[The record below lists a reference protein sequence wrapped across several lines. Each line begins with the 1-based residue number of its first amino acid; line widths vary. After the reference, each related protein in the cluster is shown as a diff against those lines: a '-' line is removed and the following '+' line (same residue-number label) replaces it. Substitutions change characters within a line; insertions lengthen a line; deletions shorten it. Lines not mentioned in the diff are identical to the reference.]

1 MEPYLSGAPMTG
13 LPHLVRTILLAL
25 AISAV
30 VATLGRR
37 NMRERASHACWLFAS
52 CVATVIAGSWIMYL
66 IHG

>member
-1 MEPYLSGAPMTG
+1 MT
-13 LPHLVRTILLAL
+13 RTIVLAP

-37 NMRERASHACWLFAS
+37 TMRERLSHACWLFVS
-52 CVATVIAGSWIMYL
+52 CVASVIAGSWIMYL

>member
-1 MEPYLSGAPMTG
+1 MIGMPTG

-37 NMRERASHACWLFAS
+37 RMRERVSHACWLFATF
-52 CVATVIAGSWIMYL
+52 VASVVAGSWIMYL

>member
-1 MEPYLSGAPMTG
+1 MT
-13 LPHLVRTILLAL
+13 RTILLAL

-37 NMRERASHACWLFAS
+37 SLRERLSHACWLFVSCMAS
-52 CVATVIAGSWIMYL
+52 VVAGSWIMYL

>member
-1 MEPYLSGAPMTG
+1 MT
-13 LPHLVRTILLAL
+13 RTILLAL

-37 NMRERASHACWLFAS
+37 KMGERLSHAGWLFVSCMAS
-52 CVATVIAGSWIMYL
+52 VVAGSWIMHL

>member
-1 MEPYLSGAPMTG
+1 MT
-13 LPHLVRTILLAL
+13 RTILLAL

-37 NMRERASHACWLFAS
+37 NMGERLSHAGWLFVSCMAS
-52 CVATVIAGSWIMYL
+52 VIAGTWIMYL